1 MKTSRLILSM
11 ILVAILSS
19 GSTFAQEKVELG
31 DNAALRYWSAFAQM
45 QDVAISKQQV
55 KELSAILDG
64 TAPYDDSKYKDL
76 VEKNKPALEIMA
88 RGTALPNCDWGL
100 EYEAGPDIPM
110 DYAPK
115 AVALARLNV
124 LYVFHLL
131 SIGDK
136 EGAVR
141 ALVAGL
147 RFSRD
152 VGNGGIMLPTVLAE
166 VSLLTHLRAI
176 AFVLDREGFTAQQR
190 WMLAKSL
197 AQLGPEPLD
206 WQSAIKR
213 EMDLYNVLPWP
224 PAAEPLGRIIQA
236 YQSTLKDPSMLPK
249 LQQMIASVPQPFQ
262 GLIIDPKRTLK
273 NKQELSD
280 KLLQVR
286 TIVLQAR

>member
-1 MKTSRLILSM
+1 MKISGLALSM
-11 ILVAILSS
+11 ILVSALLS
-19 GSTFAQEKVELG
+19 GSASAQHKVKLG
-31 DNAALRYWSAFAQM
+31 DNAALRYWSAFAEM
-45 QDVAISKQQV
+45 QDAAISSQQV
-55 KELSAILDG
+55 KELRGVFDG
-64 TAPYDDSKYKDL
+64 TTPYDDLKFKDL
-76 VEKNKPALEIMA
+76 VEKNRRALETMA

-100 EYEAGPDIPM
+100 EYEIGPEFPM
-110 DYAPK
+110 DYPVK

-124 LYVFHLL
+124 LYAFHLL

-166 VSLLTHLRAI
+166 DSLLNHLRA
-176 AFVLDREGFTAQQR
+176 AGFALRTAELTAQQR
-190 WMLAKSL
+190 WVLAKAL

-213 EMDLYNVLPWP
+213 EMGLYSVLPWP
-224 PAAEPLGRIIQA
+224 PTAPSLEHIIQA
-236 YQSTLKDPSMLPK
+236 YQETLKDPIMLPK

-262 GLIIDPKRTLK
+262 ELIIDPKRTLK
-273 NKQELSD
+273 NKQELDD
-280 KLLQVR
+280 KLREVRSSLQ
-286 TIVLQAR
+286 